1 MVDYTPEQGDIVWL
15 TLNPKKGHE
24 QSGRR
29 PAVVLSPSSYNMKVG
44 LAIFCPITSKEKG
57 YPFEIRLPEKCSIQ
71 GVILVDQVKSFDWRS
86 REAEYICTISHSLLK
101 EISSRLKLLL
111 PE

>member
-1 MVDYTPEQGDIVWL
+1 LVDYTPEQGDIVWL
-15 TLNPKKGHE
+15 TLNPQKGHE

-57 YPFEIRLPEKCSIQ
+57 YPFEIKLPDKCSIQ
-71 GVILVDQVKSFDWRS
+71 GVILVDQVKSLDWRL
-86 REAEYICTISHSLLK
+86 RKAEYICTISHSLLK

>member
-1 MVDYTPEQGDIVWL
+1 MVDYIPEQGDIVWL
-15 TLNPKKGHE
+15 TLNPQKGHE

-29 PAVVLSPSSYNMKVG
+29 PAVALSPSSYNSKVG

-57 YPFEIRLPEKCSIQ
+57 YPFEIKLPGKCSVQ

-86 REAEYICTISHSLLK
+86 RYAEYICSVSQSLLK
-101 EISSRLKLLL
+101 EISLKLKLLL
-111 PE
+111 P

>member
-1 MVDYTPEQGDIVWL
+1 MVDYTPERGDVVWL
-15 TLNPKKGHE
+15 TLNPQKGRK

-29 PAVVLSPSSYNMKVG
+29 PAVGVSPSSYNSKVG

-57 YPFEIRLPEKCSIQ
+57 YPFEVRLPDNCSVQ

-86 REAEYICTISHSLLK
+86 RYTEYICSIPLSLLK
-101 EISSRLKLLL
+101 DISKKLKLLL
-111 PE
+111 P

>member
-15 TLNPKKGHE
+15 TLNPQKGHE

-29 PAVVLSPSSYNMKVG
+29 PAVVLSPSSYNSKVG
-44 LAIFCPITSKEKG
+44 LAIFCPITSNEKG
-57 YPFEIRLPEKCSIQ
+57 YPFEVKLPDKCPVQ

-86 REAEYICTISHSLLK
+86 RYAEYIFSISSLLLK
-101 EISSRLKLLL
+101 DISKKLKLLL
-111 PE
+111 P